1 MKNQPKSFSKPA
13 SQLKGNAMIGG
24 MRIDTMAGPQPKTV
38 SNPYPAPKIFI
49 PQQRLNVGMDR
60 WPAP

>member
-1 MKNQPKSFSKPA
+1 
-13 SQLKGNAMIGG
+13 MIGG

-38 SNPYPAPKIFI
+38 SGGSGMPKIFI